1 MKKITIEKMTLKNFR
16 GIENLEVVFNPIMT
30 FITGHNG
37 VGKTSIENAWLWLL
51 TGKDSDLRKDFD
63 IKPKDENGNYKK
75 TSATEVHSAID
86 VNGVKY
92 SLKRIYTEK
101 WTKKR
106 NSNEMEFNG
115 NETNFFINEVPYSQT
130 DFNREML
137 NIISTEEIIHLLG
150 NIKNF
155 NSLDWI
161 KQRQYLTAISP
172 KVTVDDIFRA
182 IEDSGE
188 FTETQ
193 ISILRKEIES
203 GKTIDMFKK
212 QMDAQIKLVKDSLE
226 GIPVR
231 IDEVQRQIVDTVN
244 FAEIE
249 ANLNTKKEQLEVIEK
264 RLNDANLV
272 NQEMMQKNQSNIQ
285 AQMKS
290 IQEAQTKKFEQEQKL
305 KQLERSRTSI
315 LSGEVDV
322 KETASK
328 DAKEKLRLNNVNIV
342 TAEHTVKSKSEEL
355 EKETKERNELISKW
369 SEVKNSVCP
378 LQSNPNDEICPTC
391 KQPLPLEDRQKKL
404 DEAIAN
410 WNNKK
415 VSELVEIEKK
425 GTEKKALI
433 DKLTKE
439 IADFSTEL
447 AGYKTKVAELESNIL
462 LAENELNHAK
472 RVLMESQPT
481 QDEITLKA
489 EIDAI
494 VIPTLIQPEPIVSAN
509 DVQDKSDKAILLAE
523 IETLKTS
530 LNQKTVNESNKK
542 RITELLMEQKA
553 LNTELLTKE
562 GIESIIKK
570 YVKVE
575 IQSIEDSVN
584 SLFEKV
590 NFKLFEFQVNGTEK
604 EICKCMINGVH
615 YPTLNTAGKV
625 HAGMDVIKT
634 LQNHYQI
641 MMPIFADNKESVSQ
655 SEMVQMP
662 NQLIYMQF
670 VEGGKLTVN

>member
-1 MKKITIEKMTLKNFR
+1 MKKVTIEKLTLKNFR
-16 GIENLEVVFNPIMT
+16 GVENLEATFNPIMT
-30 FITGHNG
+30 FITGHNRQ
-37 VGKTSIENAWLWLL
+37 GKTTVENAWLWLL
-51 TGKDSDLRKDFD
+51 TGKDTDLRKDFD

-75 TSATEVHSAID
+75 TSATEVHAAID

-92 SLKRIYTEK
+92 SIKRIYTEK

-155 NSLDWI
+155 NSLDWV

-172 KVTVDDIFRA
+172 KVTIDDIFKA
-182 IEDSGE
+182 IEDSRE

-203 GKTIDMFKK
+203 GKTIDLFKK

-244 FAEIE
+244 FTEIE
-249 ANLNTKKEQLEVIEK
+249 TNLNAKKEQLEVIEK

-285 AQMKS
+285 EQMKS
-290 IQEAQTKKFEQEQKL
+290 IQQVQTNKFEQEQKL
-305 KQLERSRTSI
+305 TQLERNRTSI

-322 KETASK
+322 KQRALNEV
-328 DAKEKLRLNNVNIV
+328 KEKLRLNNVNIV
-342 TAEHTVKSKSEEL
+342 TSEHTVKSKSEDL
-355 EKETKERNELISKW
+355 EKANKERKELVDKW
-369 SEVKNSVCP
+369 TVLKNTTCP
-378 LQSNPNDEICPTC
+378 LQSNPNDESCPTC

-404 DEAIAN
+404 DEAIAT

-415 VSELVEIEKK
+415 VSDLAEIEKQ
-425 GTEKKALI
+425 GAAKKVLI
-433 DKLTKE
+433 DELTKE
-439 IADFSTEL
+439 IATFSTEL
-447 AGYKTKVAELESNIL
+447 AGYKSKIAELESSIL
-462 LAENELNHAK
+462 VAENELSHAK
-472 RVLMESQPT
+472 NVLIESEPT

-489 EIDAI
+489 QIDAI

-509 DVQDKSDKAILLAE
+509 DVQDKSDRAILLTE
-523 IETLKTS
+523 IETLKTT
-530 LNQKTVNESNKK
+530 LNQKTINENNKK
-542 RITELLMEQKA
+542 RIMELLTEQKA

-655 SEMVQMP
+655 NEMVQMP
-662 NQLIYMQF
+662 NQLILMQF
-670 VEGGKLTVN
+670 VEGGKLSIN